1 MTGDSSTPYIPLG
14 YRYLSEEERR
24 EMLTK
29 SMANEQ
35 IQEEDKTSF
44 FKDAPIFEFFKR
56 VWSQHGSEFIN
67 GLDHSDLPTN
77 ISYIST
83 IVATTWLCVSCHLVS
98 LPGKQGG
105 ATGALTRV
113 QHKLVLAF
121 KGYKKK
127 TKQPSCQSV
136 LDHFG

>member
-1 MTGDSSTPYIPLG
+1 MNAYEVRWSGHLVLTAEAMPDSVTL
-14 YRYLSEEERR
+14 
-24 EMLTK
+24 
-29 SMANEQ
+29 
-35 IQEEDKTSF
+35 
-44 FKDAPIFEFFKR
+44 DAPIFEFFKR

-121 KGYKKK
+121 KG
-127 TKQPSCQSV
+127 
-136 LDHFG
+136 